1 MWHLYTVAKAK
12 GVEEIV
18 LGNLYVGS
26 CTLEKH
32 VGFAEKDEPAY
43 KYYKNNTGSW
53 VTTENTTLL
62 ESLQDEQWDVITM
75 Q

>member
-43 KYYKNNTGSW
+43 KYYKNNTGS
-53 VTTENTTLL
+53 
-62 ESLQDEQWDVITM
+62 
-75 Q
+75 